1 MTPTLPGPTLT
12 SSEDQL
18 MSRLLTRRSR
28 VRAVAAPVLATALAV
43 GALAG
48 CSGSGGDGNTV
59 TMWTYPVIFDEAK
72 NKAYWDGLVKAFEK
86 EHKGVTVKVETFPWA
101 NRDTAL
107 ATAIASGKGPDAVY
121 LIPDQLPKYAKN
133 IVPADDY
140 MPADAASDYTDF
152 ALKSVTVDG
161 KALGTPIL
169 TSANPLI
176 CDKRV
181 FAAIGEK
188 TYPTSWADLEALAP
202 KLKAKGYYA
211 TSYSGDTQQ
220 TLNMTFYPLLWQAG
234 GDVFSEDGKTVT
246 FNDAAGVKAL
256 TYLKKLVDGGYT
268 DKDLVTTTPKLEQ
281 TPTARGKI
289 ACTWQNTPADVE
301 PFWGK
306 ENIVVQ
312 PPLKDAKSVGYGT
325 VGALSM
331 LKGADKKNTGD
342 WLNFVAE
349 SKNAAGLQKAAGYF
363 PARKSGGDLYP
374 GDALQTAVGATLPSM
389 TVGPLQ
395 DKAREVQGV
404 LAPEIQAALLGKK
417 SPQEAL
423 NAAQKAAQAMLGR

>member
-1 MTPTLPGPTLT
+1 
-12 SSEDQL
+12 
-18 MSRLLTRRSR
+18 MSRLLTRRSQ
-28 VRAVAAPVLATALAV
+28 VRALAVPVMATALAAGV
-43 GALAG
+43 LAG
-48 CSGSGGDGNTV
+48 CSGSGDDGSTV

-72 NKAYWDGLVKAFEK
+72 NMAYWDGLVKAFEK
-86 EHKGVTVKVETFPWA
+86 EHAGVTVKVETFPWA

-121 LIPDQLPKYAKN
+121 LIPDQLPKYARS
-133 IVPADDY
+133 IVPADAY
-140 MPADAASDYTDF
+140 MPADAKSDYTDF
-152 ALKSVTVDG
+152 ALKSVTVGG
-161 KALGTPIL
+161 KALATPIL

-181 FAAIGEK
+181 FAAVGEK
-188 TYPTSWADLEALAP
+188 AYPTSWADLEALAP
-202 KLKAKGYYA
+202 KLKEKGYYA

-234 GDVFSEDGKTVT
+234 GDVFSEDGKNVT

-281 TPTARGKI
+281 TPTAKGKV

-312 PPLKDAKSVGYGT
+312 PPLKESASVGYGT

-331 LKGADKKNTGD
+331 LKGADRKNTGD

-349 SKNAAGLQKAAGYF
+349 SKNVAGLQKAAGFF
-363 PARKSGGDLYP
+363 PARTSGGELYP
-374 GDALQTAVGATLPSM
+374 GDALQKAVGATLPSM
-389 TVGPLQ
+389 DVGPLQ
-395 DKAREVQGV
+395 DKAREVQGL

-417 SPQEAL
+417 SPQDAL
-423 NAAQKAAQAMLGR
+423 DAAQKAAQAMLGR

>member
-1 MTPTLPGPTLT
+1 
-12 SSEDQL
+12 

-28 VRAVAAPVLATALAV
+28 VRALAAPVLATALAA

-48 CSGSGGDGNTV
+48 CSGSGGDDNTV

-86 EHKGVTVKVETFPWA
+86 KHDGVTVKVETFPWA

-121 LIPDQLPKYAKN
+121 LIPDQLPKYTKS
-133 IVPADDY
+133 IVPAGDY
-140 MPADAASDYTDF
+140 MPASAKSDYTDF

-161 KALGTPIL
+161 KPLATPIL

-181 FAAIGEK
+181 FDAIGEK
-188 TYPTSWADLEALAP
+188 TYPSSWADLEALAP
-202 KLKAKGYYA
+202 KLKKKGYYA

-234 GDVFSEDGKTVT
+234 GDVFSEDGKNVT

-256 TYLKKLVDGGYT
+256 TYLKKLVEGGYT

-281 TPTARGKI
+281 TPTAKGKV

-312 PPLKDAKSVGYGT
+312 PPLKDTASVGYGT
-325 VGALSM
+325 VGALAM

-349 SKNAAGLQKAAGYF
+349 SKNSAGLQKAAGYF
-363 PARKSGGDLYP
+363 PARRSGGDLYP
-374 GDALQTAVGATLPSM
+374 DDKLQTAVGATLPSM
-389 TVGPLQ
+389 DVGPLQ

-417 SPQEAL
+417 SPQDAL
-423 NAAQKAAQAMLGR
+423 DTAQKAAQAMLGR

>member
-1 MTPTLPGPTLT
+1 
-12 SSEDQL
+12 
-18 MSRLLTRRSR
+18 MSRLLTRRSG
-28 VRAVAAPVLATALAV
+28 VRALAAPVLATALAAGV
-43 GALAG
+43 LAG
-48 CSGSGGDGNTV
+48 CSSGGDDDTV

-86 EHKGVTVKVETFPWA
+86 KHEGVKVKVETFPWA

-133 IVPADDY
+133 IVPADEY
-140 MPADAASDYTDF
+140 MPADAKADYTDF
-152 ALKSVTVDG
+152 ALKSVTVGG
-161 KALGTPIL
+161 KPLATPIL

-181 FAAIGEK
+181 FTAIGEK
-188 TYPTSWADLEALAP
+188 TYPSSWADLEALAP
-202 KLKAKGYYA
+202 KLKKKGYYA

-234 GDVFSEDGKTVT
+234 GDVFSEDGKNVT

-256 TYLKKLVDGGYT
+256 TYLKKLVNDGYT
-268 DKDLVTTTPKLEQ
+268 DRDLVTTTPKLEQ
-281 TPTARGKI
+281 TPTAKGKV

-312 PPLKDAKSVGYGT
+312 PPLKDAESVGYGT

-349 SKNAAGLQKAAGYF
+349 SKNSAGLQKAAGYF

-374 GDALQTAVGATLPSM
+374 DDALQTAVGATLPSM
-389 TVGPLQ
+389 DVGPLQ

-417 SPQEAL
+417 SPQHAL
-423 NAAQKAAQAMLGR
+423 DAAQKAAQAMLGR

>member
-1 MTPTLPGPTLT
+1 
-12 SSEDQL
+12 

-28 VRAVAAPVLATALAV
+28 VRALAAPVLATALAAGV
-43 GALAG
+43 LAG
-48 CSGSGGDGNTV
+48 CSSGGDDDTV

-86 EHKGVTVKVETFPWA
+86 KHEGVKVKVETFPWA

-133 IVPADDY
+133 IVPADEY
-140 MPADAASDYTDF
+140 MPADAKADYTDF
-152 ALKSVTVDG
+152 ALKSVTVGG
-161 KALGTPIL
+161 KPLATPIL

-181 FAAIGEK
+181 FTAIGEK
-188 TYPTSWADLEALAP
+188 TYPSSWADLEALAP
-202 KLKAKGYYA
+202 KLKKKGYYA

-234 GDVFSEDGKTVT
+234 GDVFSEDGKNVT

-256 TYLKKLVDGGYT
+256 TYLKKLVNDGYT
-268 DKDLVTTTPKLEQ
+268 DRDLVTTTPKLEQ
-281 TPTARGKI
+281 TPTAKGKV

-312 PPLKDAKSVGYGT
+312 PPLKDAESVGYGT

-349 SKNAAGLQKAAGYF
+349 SKNSAGLQKAAGYF
-363 PARKSGGDLYP
+363 PARESGGDLYP
-374 GDALQTAVGATLPSM
+374 DDALQTAVGATLPSM
-389 TVGPLQ
+389 DVGPLQ

-417 SPQEAL
+417 SPQDAL
-423 NAAQKAAQAMLGR
+423 DAAQKAAQAMLGR

>member
-1 MTPTLPGPTLT
+1 
-12 SSEDQL
+12 

-28 VRAVAAPVLATALAV
+28 VRALAAPVVATALAAGV
-43 GALAG
+43 LAG
-48 CSGSGGDGNTV
+48 CSSSDDGNTV

-86 EHKGVTVKVETFPWA
+86 EHAGVTVKVETFPWA

-121 LIPDQLPKYAKN
+121 LIPDQLPKYARN
-133 IVPADDY
+133 IVAADEY
-140 MPADAASDYTDF
+140 MPADAKSDYTDF
-152 ALKSVTVDG
+152 ALKSVTVEG
-161 KALGTPIL
+161 KALATPIL

-181 FAAIGEK
+181 FDAIGEK

-202 KLKAKGYYA
+202 KLKKKGYYA

-234 GDVFSEDGKTVT
+234 GDVFAEDGKNVT

-281 TPTARGKI
+281 TPTAKGKV

-312 PPLKDAKSVGYGT
+312 PPLKETASVGYGT

-349 SKNAAGLQKAAGYF
+349 SKNTAGLQKAAGFF
-363 PARKSGGDLYP
+363 PARESGGDLYP
-374 GDALQTAVGATLPSM
+374 DDALQTAVGATLPSM
-389 TVGPLQ
+389 NVGPLQ
-395 DKAREVQGV
+395 DKAREVQGL

-417 SPQEAL
+417 SPQDAL
-423 NAAQKAAQAMLGR
+423 DAAQKAAQAMLGR

>member
-1 MTPTLPGPTLT
+1 
-12 SSEDQL
+12 
-18 MSRLLTRRSR
+18 MSRLITRRSR
-28 VRAVAAPVLATALAV
+28 MRALAAPVLATALAAGV
-43 GALAG
+43 LAG
-48 CSGSGGDGNTV
+48 CSGSGGDDNTV

-72 NKAYWDGLVKAFEK
+72 NKAYWDGLIKAFEK
-86 EHKGVTVKVETFPWA
+86 EHSGVTVKVETFPWA

-121 LIPDQLPKYAKN
+121 LIPDQLPKYAGS
-133 IVPADDY
+133 IVPADEY

-161 KALGTPIL
+161 KALATPIL

-181 FAAIGEK
+181 FAAIGE
-188 TYPTSWADLEALAP
+188 TNYPTSWADLEALAP
-202 KLKAKGYYA
+202 RLKEKGYYA

-234 GDVFSEDGKTVT
+234 GDVFSEDGKNVT

-256 TYLKKLVDGGYT
+256 TYLRKLVDGGYT

-281 TPTARGKI
+281 TPTAKGKV

-312 PPLKDAKSVGYGT
+312 PPLKDVQSVGYGT

-331 LKGADKKNTGD
+331 LKGADRKNTGD

-363 PARKSGGDLYP
+363 PARRSGGDPYP
-374 GDALQTAVGATLPSM
+374 DDALQTAAGATLPSM
-389 TVGPLQ
+389 TVGPLHE
-395 DKAREVQGV
+395 KAREVQGV

-423 NAAQKAAQAMLGR
+423 NAAQKAAQAMLGH

>member
-1 MTPTLPGPTLT
+1 
-12 SSEDQL
+12 
-18 MSRLLTRRSR
+18 MSRLLTRRSGA
-28 VRAVAAPVLATALAV
+28 RALAVPVMATALAAGV
-43 GALAG
+43 LAG
-48 CSGSGGDGNTV
+48 CSSDGDGNTV

-86 EHKGVTVKVETFPWA
+86 EHAGVTVKVETFPWA

-121 LIPDQLPKYAKN
+121 LIPDQLPKYAKS

-140 MPADAASDYTDF
+140 MPADAKSDYTDF

-161 KALGTPIL
+161 KALATPIL

-188 TYPTSWADLEALAP
+188 SYPTSWADLAALAP
-202 KLKAKGYYA
+202 KLKEKGYYA

-234 GDVFSEDGKTVT
+234 GDVFSEDGKNVT

-281 TPTARGKI
+281 TPTAKGKV
-289 ACTWQNTPADVE
+289 ACTWQNTTADVE

-312 PPLKDAKSVGYGT
+312 PPLKDTASVGYGT
-325 VGALSM
+325 VGAFSM
-331 LKGADKKNTGD
+331 LKGADRKNTGD

-349 SKNAAGLQKAAGYF
+349 SKNAAGLQKAAGFF
-363 PARKSGGDLYP
+363 PARESGGELYP

-389 TVGPLQ
+389 DVGPLQ
-395 DKAREVQGV
+395 DKAREVQGM

-417 SPQEAL
+417 SPQDAL
-423 NAAQKAAQAMLGR
+423 DAAQKAAQAMLGR

>member
-1 MTPTLPGPTLT
+1 MFRIA
-12 SSEDQL
+12 
-18 MSRLLTRRSR
+18 RLRPRP
-28 VRAVAAPVLATALAV
+28 RAVTVPLLSAVLATTV
-43 GALAG
+43 LAG
-48 CSGSGGDGNTV
+48 CGSGDGGSTI

-72 NKAYWDGLVKAFEK
+72 NKAYWDGLVKEFEK
-86 EHKGVTVKVETFPWA
+86 EHSGVKVKVETFPWA

-107 ATAIASGKGPDAVY
+107 ATAIGVGKGPDVVY
-121 LIPDQLPKYAKN
+121 LIPDQLPKYERS
-133 IVPADDY
+133 IVPADQY
-140 MPADAASDYTDF
+140 MPAKAKADYTKF
-152 ALKSVTVDG
+152 ALDSVTVDS
-161 KALGTPIL
+161 KVLGTPVL

-181 FAAIGEK
+181 FKAIGESE
-188 TYPTSWADLEALAP
+188 YPTTWDELAGLAP
-202 KLKAKGYYA
+202 KLKEKGYYA
-211 TSYSGDTQQ
+211 TSYGGDTQQ

-281 TPTARGKI
+281 TPTAKGKV

-312 PPLKDAKSVGYGT
+312 PPLKDVESVGYGT

-331 LKGADKKNTGD
+331 LKGADVKAAGE
-342 WLNFVAE
+342 WISFVAE
-349 SKNAAGLQKAAGYF
+349 AKNAAGLQKQSGTF
-363 PARKSGGDLYP
+363 PARTSAGNLYP
-374 GDALQTAVGATLPSM
+374 DDKILTAVADTLPAM
-389 TVGPLQ
+389 EAGPLEE
-395 DKAREVQGV
+395 KSREVMGV
-404 LAPEIQAALLGKK
+404 LAPEIQAAMLGKK
-417 SPQEAL
+417 SPRQAL
-423 NAAQKAAQAMLGR
+423 DDAAKAAGPLLGR

>member
-1 MTPTLPGPTLT
+1 
-12 SSEDQL
+12 

-28 VRAVAAPVLATALAV
+28 VRALAAPVLATALAAGV
-43 GALAG
+43 LAG
-48 CSGSGGDGNTV
+48 CSSSDSDGNTV

-72 NKAYWDGLVKAFEK
+72 NKAYWDGLIKAFEK
-86 EHKGVTVKVETFPWA
+86 EHSGVKVKVETFPWA

-121 LIPDQLPKYAKN
+121 LIPDQLPKYAKS
-133 IVPADDY
+133 IVPADEY
-140 MPADAASDYTDF
+140 MPADAKSDYTDF

-161 KALGTPIL
+161 KALATPIL

-188 TYPTSWADLEALAP
+188 NYPTSWADLEALAP
-202 KLKAKGYYA
+202 KLKEKGYYA

-234 GDVFSEDGKTVT
+234 GDVFSEDGKNVT

-256 TYLKKLVDGGYT
+256 TYLKKLVEGGYT

-281 TPTARGKI
+281 TPIAKGKV

-312 PPLKDAKSVGYGT
+312 PPLKDAESIGYGT

-363 PARKSGGDLYP
+363 PARTSGGDLYP
-374 GDALQTAVGATLPSM
+374 DDALQTAVGATLSSM
-389 TVGPLQ
+389 TVGPLH

-423 NAAQKAAQAMLGR
+423 DAAQKAAQAMLGR

>member
-1 MTPTLPGPTLT
+1 
-12 SSEDQL
+12 
-18 MSRLLTRRSR
+18 MSRLPTRRSR
-28 VRAVAAPVLATALAV
+28 VRALAAPVLATALAAGV
-43 GALAG
+43 LAG
-48 CSGSGGDGNTV
+48 CSGSGDDGNTV

-86 EHKGVTVKVETFPWA
+86 KHEGVEVKVETFPWA

-121 LIPDQLPKYAKN
+121 LIPDQLPKYTKS
-133 IVPADDY
+133 IIPAGDY
-140 MPADAASDYTDF
+140 MPASAKSDYTDF

-161 KALGTPIL
+161 KPLATPIL

-181 FAAIGEK
+181 FDAIGEK
-188 TYPTSWADLEALAP
+188 SYPSSWADLQALAP
-202 KLKAKGYYA
+202 KLKKKGYYA

-234 GDVFSEDGKTVT
+234 GDVFSEDGKNVT

-281 TPTARGKI
+281 TPTAKGKV

-312 PPLKDAKSVGYGT
+312 PPLKDTASVGYGT
-325 VGALSM
+325 VGALAM

-349 SKNAAGLQKAAGYF
+349 SKNSAGLQKAAGYF
-363 PARKSGGDLYP
+363 PARESGGDLYP
-374 GDALQTAVGATLPSM
+374 DDKLQTAVGATLPSM
-389 TVGPLQ
+389 DVGPLQ

-417 SPQEAL
+417 SPQDAL
-423 NAAQKAAQAMLGR
+423 DTAQKAAQAMLGR

>member
-1 MTPTLPGPTLT
+1 
-12 SSEDQL
+12 

-28 VRAVAAPVLATALAV
+28 VRALAAPVLATALAAGV
-43 GALAG
+43 LAG
-48 CSGSGGDGNTV
+48 CSGSGDDGNTV

-86 EHKGVTVKVETFPWA
+86 KHDGVKVKVETFPWA

-121 LIPDQLPKYAKN
+121 LIPDQLPKYTKS
-133 IVPADDY
+133 IIPASDY
-140 MPADAASDYTDF
+140 MPASAKSDYTDF

-161 KALGTPIL
+161 KPLATPIL

-181 FAAIGEK
+181 FDAIGEK
-188 TYPTSWADLEALAP
+188 SYPTSWADLDALAP
-202 KLKAKGYYA
+202 KLKKKGYYA

-234 GDVFSEDGKTVT
+234 GDVFSEDGKNVT

-281 TPTARGKI
+281 TPTAKGKV

-312 PPLKDAKSVGYGT
+312 PPLKDTASVGYGT
-325 VGALSM
+325 VGALAM
-331 LKGADKKNTGD
+331 LKGADRKNTGD

-349 SKNAAGLQKAAGYF
+349 SKNSAGLQKAAGYF

-374 GDALQTAVGATLPSM
+374 DDKLQTAVGATLPSM
-389 TVGPLQ
+389 DVGPLQ

-417 SPQEAL
+417 SPQDAL
-423 NAAQKAAQAMLGR
+423 DTAQKAAQAMLGR

>member
-1 MTPTLPGPTLT
+1 
-12 SSEDQL
+12 
-18 MSRLLTRRSR
+18 MSRLLSRRSG
-28 VRAVAAPVLATALAV
+28 VRALAAPVVATALAAGV
-43 GALAG
+43 LAG
-48 CSGSGGDGNTV
+48 CSGSGSDDNTV

-72 NKAYWDGLVKAFEK
+72 NKAYWDALVKAFEK
-86 EHKGVTVKVETFPWA
+86 EHAGVKVKVETFPWA

-121 LIPDQLPKYAKN
+121 LVPDQLPKYARN
-133 IVPADDY
+133 IVPAEDY
-140 MPADAASDYTDF
+140 VPAGGSDYTDF
-152 ALKSVTVDG
+152 AWKSVTVDG
-161 KALGTPIL
+161 KALGTPVL

-202 KLKAKGYYA
+202 RLKKKGYYA

-234 GDVFSEDGKTVT
+234 GDVFSEDGKNIT

-256 TYLKKLVDGGYT
+256 TYLKNLVDGGYT

-281 TPTARGKI
+281 TPTAKGKV

-301 PFWGK
+301 PFWGR

-331 LKGADKKNTGD
+331 LKGADRKNTGD

-349 SKNAAGLQKAAGYF
+349 SKNAAGLQKSAGYF

-374 GDALQTAVGATLPSM
+374 GDALQAAVGATLPSM

-404 LAPEIQAALLGKK
+404 LAPEIQAALLGRK

-423 NAAQKAAQAMLGR
+423 DAAQKAAQAMLGR

>member
-1 MTPTLPGPTLT
+1 
-12 SSEDQL
+12 

-28 VRAVAAPVLATALAV
+28 VRALAAPVVATTLAAGV
-43 GALAG
+43 LAG
-48 CSGSGGDGNTV
+48 CSSSDDGNTV

-86 EHKGVTVKVETFPWA
+86 EHAGVTVKVETFPWA

-121 LIPDQLPKYAKN
+121 LIPDQLPKYARN
-133 IVPADDY
+133 IVAADEY
-140 MPADAASDYTDF
+140 MPADAKSDYTDF
-152 ALKSVTVDG
+152 ALKSVTVEG
-161 KALGTPIL
+161 KALATPIL

-181 FAAIGEK
+181 FDAIGEK

-202 KLKAKGYYA
+202 KLKKKGYYA

-234 GDVFSEDGKTVT
+234 GDVFSEDGKNVT

-256 TYLKKLVDGGYT
+256 TYLKTLVDGGYT

-281 TPTARGKI
+281 TPTAKGKV

-306 ENIVVQ
+306 KNIVVQ
-312 PPLKDAKSVGYGT
+312 PPLKETASVGYGT

-349 SKNAAGLQKAAGYF
+349 SKNTAGLQKAAGFF
-363 PARKSGGDLYP
+363 PARESGGDLYP
-374 GDALQTAVGATLPSM
+374 DDALQTAVGATLPSM
-389 TVGPLQ
+389 NVGPLQ
-395 DKAREVQGV
+395 DKAREVQGL

-417 SPQEAL
+417 SPQDAL
-423 NAAQKAAQAMLGR
+423 DAAQKAAQAMLGR

>member
-1 MTPTLPGPTLT
+1 
-12 SSEDQL
+12 

-28 VRAVAAPVLATALAV
+28 VRALAAPVVATALAAGV
-43 GALAG
+43 LAG
-48 CSGSGGDGNTV
+48 CSSNDDGNTV

-72 NKAYWDGLVKAFEK
+72 NKEYWDGLVKAFEK
-86 EHKGVTVKVETFPWA
+86 EHSGVKVKVETFPWA

-133 IVPADDY
+133 IVSADEY
-140 MPADAASDYTDF
+140 MPADAKSDYTDF
-152 ALKSVTVDG
+152 ALKSVTVEG
-161 KALGTPIL
+161 KALATPIL

-181 FAAIGEK
+181 FDAIGEK
-188 TYPTSWADLEALAP
+188 SYPASWADLEALAP
-202 KLKAKGYYA
+202 KLKKKGYYA

-234 GDVFSEDGKTVT
+234 GDVFSEDGKNVT

-281 TPTARGKI
+281 TPTAKGKV

-312 PPLKDAKSVGYGT
+312 PPLKETASVGYGT

-349 SKNAAGLQKAAGYF
+349 SKNTAGLQKAAGFF

-374 GDALQTAVGATLPSM
+374 DDALQTAVGATLPSM
-389 TVGPLQ
+389 NVGPLQ
-395 DKAREVQGV
+395 DKAREVQGL

-417 SPQEAL
+417 SPQDAL
-423 NAAQKAAQAMLGR
+423 DAAQKAAQAMLGR

>member
-1 MTPTLPGPTLT
+1 
-12 SSEDQL
+12 

-28 VRAVAAPVLATALAV
+28 IRAVAAPVVATALAAGV
-43 GALAG
+43 LAG
-48 CSGSGGDGNTV
+48 CSGSGSDDNTV

-86 EHKGVTVKVETFPWA
+86 DHKGVKVKVETFPWA

-121 LIPDQLPKYAKN
+121 LIPDQLPKYAKS

-140 MPADAASDYTDF
+140 MPADAKSDYTDF

-281 TPTARGKI
+281 TPTAKGKI

-349 SKNAAGLQKAAGYF
+349 SKNAAGLQKGAGYF

>member
-1 MTPTLPGPTLT
+1 
-12 SSEDQL
+12 

-28 VRAVAAPVLATALAV
+28 VRALAAPVVATALAAGV
-43 GALAG
+43 LAG
-48 CSGSGGDGNTV
+48 CSSSGSDDNTV

-86 EHKGVTVKVETFPWA
+86 KHPRVEVKVETFPWA

-121 LIPDQLPKYAKN
+121 LIPDQLPKYAKS

-140 MPADAASDYTDF
+140 MPAGGSDYTDY
-152 ALKSVTVDG
+152 ALKSVTVNG
-161 KALGTPIL
+161 KALGTPVL

-202 KLKAKGYYA
+202 KLKEKGYYA

-234 GDVFSEDGKTVT
+234 GDVFSEDGKNIT

-256 TYLKKLVDGGYT
+256 TYLKNLVDRGYT

-281 TPTARGKI
+281 TPTAKGKV

-301 PFWGK
+301 PFWGR

-331 LKGADKKNTGD
+331 LKGADRKNTGD

-349 SKNAAGLQKAAGYF
+349 SKNAAGLQKGAGYF

-374 GDALQTAVGATLPSM
+374 GDPLQAAVGATLPTM

>member
-1 MTPTLPGPTLT
+1 
-12 SSEDQL
+12 

-28 VRAVAAPVLATALAV
+28 VRAVAAPVLATALAAGV
-43 GALAG
+43 LAG
-48 CSGSGGDGNTV
+48 CSGSGSDDNTV

-72 NKAYWDGLVKAFEK
+72 NKAYWDGLIKAFEK
-86 EHKGVTVKVETFPWA
+86 EHSGVKVKVETFPWA

-121 LIPDQLPKYAKN
+121 LIPDQLPKYAKS
-133 IVPADDY
+133 IVPADEY
-140 MPADAASDYTDF
+140 MPADAKSDYTDF

-161 KALGTPIL
+161 KALAAPIL

-188 TYPTSWADLEALAP
+188 TYPTSWAELEALAP
-202 KLKAKGYYA
+202 KLKEKGYYA
-211 TSYSGDTQQ
+211 TTYYGDTQQ

-234 GDVFSEDGKTVT
+234 GDVFSEDGKNVT

-256 TYLKKLVDGGYT
+256 TYLKKLVAGGYT

-281 TPTARGKI
+281 TPTAKGKV

-312 PPLKDAKSVGYGT
+312 PPLKDVESVGYGT
-325 VGALSM
+325 VGGLSM

-374 GDALQTAVGATLPSM
+374 DDALQTAVGATLPSM

>member
-1 MTPTLPGPTLT
+1 
-12 SSEDQL
+12 
-18 MSRLLTRRSR
+18 MSRLLKRRSR
-28 VRAVAAPVLATALAV
+28 VRSLAVPVMATALAAGV
-43 GALAG
+43 LAG
-48 CSGSGGDGNTV
+48 CSGSGDDGNTV

-86 EHKGVTVKVETFPWA
+86 EHSGVTVKVETFPWA

-121 LIPDQLPKYAKN
+121 LIPDQLPKYAGS
-133 IVPADDY
+133 IVPADEY
-140 MPADAASDYTDF
+140 MPADATSDYTDF
-152 ALKSVTVDG
+152 ALTSVTVDG
-161 KALGTPIL
+161 KALATPVL

-181 FAAIGEK
+181 FSAIGE
-188 TYPTSWADLEALAP
+188 TNYPTSWAELEALAP
-202 KLKAKGYYA
+202 KLKEKGYYA

-234 GDVFSEDGKTVT
+234 GDVFSEDGESVA

-281 TPTARGKI
+281 TPTAKGKV

-312 PPLKDAKSVGYGT
+312 PPLKDVKSVGYGT

-331 LKGADKKNTGD
+331 LKGADRKNTGD

-349 SKNAAGLQKAAGYF
+349 SKNTAGLQKGAGYF
-363 PARKSGGDLYP
+363 PARESGGDLYP

-423 NAAQKAAQAMLGR
+423 DSAAKAAQAMLGR

>member
-1 MTPTLPGPTLT
+1 
-12 SSEDQL
+12 
-18 MSRLLTRRSR
+18 MSRLPDRRSR
-28 VRAVAAPVLATALAV
+28 LRAVAAPVVATALAAGV
-43 GALAG
+43 LAG
-48 CSGSGGDGNTV
+48 CSSSSDDDTV

-72 NKAYWDGLVKAFEK
+72 NKAYWDGLIKAFEK
-86 EHKGVTVKVETFPWA
+86 EHAGVKVKVETFPWA

-107 ATAIASGKGPDAVY
+107 ATAIAAGKGPDAVY
-121 LIPDQLPKYAKN
+121 LVPDQLPKYARN
-133 IVPADDY
+133 IVPADEY
-140 MPADAASDYTDF
+140 MPSGAKSDYTDF
-152 ALKSVTVDG
+152 AMKSVVFDG
-161 KALGTPIL
+161 KTLATPVL

-188 TYPTSWADLEALAP
+188 NYPTTWAELEALGP
-202 KLKAKGYYA
+202 RLKAKGYYA
-211 TSYSGDTQQ
+211 TSYAGDTQQ

-234 GDVFSEDGKTVT
+234 GDIFSKDGKTVT

-256 TYLKKLVDGGYT
+256 TYLKELVDKGYT
-268 DKDLVTTTPKLEQ
+268 DKDLVTTAPKLEQ
-281 TPTARGKI
+281 GPVAKGKV

-312 PPLKDAKSVGYGT
+312 PPLKDAESVGYGT

-331 LKGADKKNTGD
+331 LKGANKKNTGD

-349 SKNAAGLQKAAGYF
+349 SKNTAGLQKEAGYF

-374 GDALQTAVGATLPSM
+374 GNALQAAVGATLPSM

-395 DKAREVQGV
+395 DKSREVQGV

-417 SPQEAL
+417 SPQQAL
-423 NAAQKAAQAMLGR
+423 DAAQKAAQAMLGR

>member
-1 MTPTLPGPTLT
+1 
-12 SSEDQL
+12 

-28 VRAVAAPVLATALAV
+28 VRAVAAPVLATALAAGV
-43 GALAG
+43 LAG
-48 CSGSGGDGNTV
+48 CSGSGSDDNTV

-86 EHKGVTVKVETFPWA
+86 EHSGVTVKVETFPWA

-121 LIPDQLPKYAKN
+121 LIPDQLPKYAKS

-140 MPADAASDYTDF
+140 MPSDAKSDYTDF

-161 KALGTPIL
+161 KALATPIL

-188 TYPTSWADLEALAP
+188 NYPTSWADLQALAP

-234 GDVFSEDGKTVT
+234 GDVFSEDGKNVT

-256 TYLKKLVDGGYT
+256 TYLKELVDGGYT

-281 TPTARGKI
+281 TPTAKGKV

-312 PPLKDAKSVGYGT
+312 PPLKDAESVGYGT

-363 PARKSGGDLYP
+363 PARKSAGDLYP
-374 GDALQTAVGATLPSM
+374 DDSLQTAVGATLPSM

-423 NAAQKAAQAMLGR
+423 DAAQKAAQAMLGR

>member
-1 MTPTLPGPTLT
+1 
-12 SSEDQL
+12 
-18 MSRLLTRRSR
+18 MSRLLTRRSG
-28 VRAVAAPVLATALAV
+28 VRALAAPVLATALAAGV
-43 GALAG
+43 LAG
-48 CSGSGGDGNTV
+48 CSGSGSDDNTV

-86 EHKGVTVKVETFPWA
+86 KHEGVKVKVETFPWA

-121 LIPDQLPKYAKN
+121 LIPDQLPKYTKS

-140 MPADAASDYTDF
+140 MPASAKSDYTDF

-161 KALGTPIL
+161 KPVATPIL

-188 TYPTSWADLEALAP
+188 TYPSSWADLEALAP
-202 KLKAKGYYA
+202 KLKKKGYYA

-234 GDVFSEDGKTVT
+234 GDVFSEDGKNVT

-256 TYLKKLVDGGYT
+256 TYLKKLVNDGYT
-268 DKDLVTTTPKLEQ
+268 DRDLVTTTPKLEQ
-281 TPTARGKI
+281 TPTAKGKV

-312 PPLKDAKSVGYGT
+312 PPLKDTASVGYGT
-325 VGALSM
+325 VGALAM

-363 PARKSGGDLYP
+363 PARTSGGDLYP
-374 GDALQTAVGATLPSM
+374 DDKLQTAVGATLPSM
-389 TVGPLQ
+389 DVGPLQ

-417 SPQEAL
+417 SPQDAL

>member
-1 MTPTLPGPTLT
+1 MFPIA
-12 SSEDQL
+12 
-18 MSRLLTRRSR
+18 RRR
-28 VRAVAAPVLATALAV
+28 PRPRAVTVPLLSAALATTV
-43 GALAG
+43 LAG
-48 CSGSGGDGNTV
+48 CGSGTDDDTI

-86 EHKGVTVKVETFPWA
+86 KHTGTKVKVETFPWA

-107 ATAIASGKGPDAVY
+107 ATAIASGKGPDVVY
-121 LIPDQLPKYAKN
+121 LIPDQLPKYERN
-133 IVPADDY
+133 IVPADQY
-140 MPADAASDYTDF
+140 MPADAKSDYTKF
-152 ALKSVTVDG
+152 ALGSVTVDG
-161 KALGTPIL
+161 KALGTPVL

-181 FAAIGEK
+181 FKAIGESE
-188 TYPTSWADLEALAP
+188 YPTTWDELAGLAP
-202 KLKAKGYYA
+202 ELKKKGYYA
-211 TSYSGDTQQ
+211 TSYGGDTQQ

-234 GDVFSEDGKTVT
+234 GDVFSEDGKQVT

-281 TPTARGKI
+281 TPTAKGKV

-312 PPLKDAKSVGYGT
+312 PPLKDVKSVGYGT

-331 LKGADKKNTGD
+331 LKGADVKTAGK
-342 WLNFVAE
+342 WISFVAE
-349 SKNAAGLQKAAGYF
+349 AENAAGLQKQSGTF
-363 PARKSGGDLYP
+363 PARTSAGNLYP
-374 GDALQTAVGATLPSM
+374 GDELLTAVADTLPAM
-389 TVGPLQ
+389 VAGPLEE
-395 DKAREVQGV
+395 KAREVQGV
-404 LAPEIQAALLGKK
+404 LAPEIQAAMLGKK
-417 SPQEAL
+417 SPQQAL
-423 NAAQKAAQAMLGR
+423 DDAAKAAGPLLAR

>member
-1 MTPTLPGPTLT
+1 
-12 SSEDQL
+12 

-28 VRAVAAPVLATALAV
+28 VRALAAPVLATALAAGV
-43 GALAG
+43 LAG
-48 CSGSGGDGNTV
+48 CSGSGDDGNTV

-86 EHKGVTVKVETFPWA
+86 KHDGVKVKVETFPWA

-121 LIPDQLPKYAKN
+121 LIPDQLPKYTKS
-133 IVPADDY
+133 IIPAGDY
-140 MPADAASDYTDF
+140 MPASAKSDYTDF

-161 KALGTPIL
+161 NPLATPIL

-181 FAAIGEK
+181 FDAIGEK
-188 TYPTSWADLEALAP
+188 SYPSSWADLESLAP
-202 KLKAKGYYA
+202 KLKKKGYYA

-234 GDVFSEDGKTVT
+234 GDVFSEDGKSVT

-281 TPTARGKI
+281 TPTAKGKV

-312 PPLKDAKSVGYGT
+312 PPLKDTASVGYGT
-325 VGALSM
+325 VGALAM

-349 SKNAAGLQKAAGYF
+349 SKNSAGLQKAAGYF

-374 GDALQTAVGATLPSM
+374 DDKLQTAVGATLPSM
-389 TVGPLQ
+389 DVGPLQ

-417 SPQEAL
+417 SPQDAL
-423 NAAQKAAQAMLGR
+423 DTAQKAAQAMLGR

>member
-1 MTPTLPGPTLT
+1 
-12 SSEDQL
+12 
-18 MSRLLTRRSR
+18 MSRTTYRSSR
-28 VRAVAAPVLATALAV
+28 LRAVAAPAAATVLAA

-48 CSGSGGDGNTV
+48 CGGSGGGADSKTV

-86 EHKGVTVKVETFPWA
+86 KHAGVTVKVETFPWA

-107 ATAIASGKGPDAVY
+107 ATAIASGKGPDVVY

-133 IVPADDY
+133 IVPADEY
-140 MPADAASDYTDF
+140 VPADAKKDYTDF
-152 ALKSVTVDG
+152 ALDSVTVGG
-161 KALGTPIL
+161 KALGAPVL

-181 FAAIGEK
+181 FDAIGESA
-188 TYPTSWADLEALAP
+188 YPTTWAELEALAP
-202 KLKAKGYYA
+202 KLKKKGFYA

-234 GDVFSEDGKTVT
+234 GDVFAEDGKKTA
-246 FNDAAGVKAL
+246 FNSAEGVKAL
-256 TYLKKLVDGGYT
+256 TYLKKLVAGGYT

-281 TPTARGKI
+281 TPVAKGKV

-306 ENIVVQ
+306 ENIVVK

-325 VGALSM
+325 VGALSL
-331 LKGADKKNTGD
+331 LKGGNTELAGD
-342 WLNFVAE
+342 WINFAAE
-349 SKNAAGLQKAAGYF
+349 AKNAAGLEKGAGYF

-374 GDALQTAVGATLPSM
+374 GDALQKAVGATLPTM
-389 TVGPLQ
+389 TAGPLEE
-395 DKAREVQGV
+395 KAREVMGV

-417 SPQEAL
+417 SPKEAL
-423 NAAQKAAQAMLGR
+423 DAAAKAADAMASRG